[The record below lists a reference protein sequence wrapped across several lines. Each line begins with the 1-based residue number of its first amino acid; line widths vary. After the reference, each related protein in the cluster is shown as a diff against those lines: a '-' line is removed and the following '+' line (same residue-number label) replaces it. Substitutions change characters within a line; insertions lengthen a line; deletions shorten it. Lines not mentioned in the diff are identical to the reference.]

1 MGAAFRR
8 PLQGA
13 YTHTL
18 FYLAQVYGALGDAT
32 TSASYCYRTLAE
44 QVGVIGLCILCG
56 VVRCVDSGGRLN
68 GEMD

>member
-44 QVGVIGLCILCG
+44 QVGVI
-56 VVRCVDSGGRLN
+56 RL
-68 GEMD
+68 